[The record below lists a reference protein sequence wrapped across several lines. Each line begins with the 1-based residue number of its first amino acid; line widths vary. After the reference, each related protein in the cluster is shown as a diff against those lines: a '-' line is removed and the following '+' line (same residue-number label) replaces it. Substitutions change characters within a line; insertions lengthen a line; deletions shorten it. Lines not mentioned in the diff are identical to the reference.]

1 MPLHLFIVV
10 ETEIWST
17 KKKWIM
23 QINVFYSAARSL
35 RMPLE
40 RAEVEDSS
48 DVDSARPK
56 RIVAERRALVRSAS
70 GV

>member
-1 MPLHLFIVV
+1 MSGLEAAGHTAEIVG
-10 ETEIWST
+10 
-17 KKKWIM
+17 
-23 QINVFYSAARSL
+23 ARSL
-35 RMPLE
+35 CLPLK

-48 DVDSARPK
+48 DVDSARPR